1 MTPNEINIALG
12 RRIRRRRQTLDLT
25 QQDVAEAIGIRF
37 QQIQKYECA
46 ANKMSAARVVQIAKV
61 LDIPVGQLF
70 EGLL

>member
-12 RRIRRRRQTLDLT
+12 RRIRRRRQALDLT

-46 ANKMSAARVVQIAKV
+46 ANKMSAARAVEIAKV
-61 LDIPVGQLF
+61 LDMPVGQLF

>member
-1 MTPNEINIALG
+1 MTPTEIDILLG
-12 RRIRRRRQTLDLT
+12 RRIRRRRQVLDLT
-25 QQDVAEAIGIRF
+25 QQEVAEAIGIRF

-61 LDIPVGQLF
+61 LDMPVGQLF